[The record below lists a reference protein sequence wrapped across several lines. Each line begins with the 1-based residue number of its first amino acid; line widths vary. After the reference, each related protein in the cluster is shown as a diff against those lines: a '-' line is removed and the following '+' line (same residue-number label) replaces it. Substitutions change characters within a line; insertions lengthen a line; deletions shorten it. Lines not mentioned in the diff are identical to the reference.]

1 MDKKS
6 TTARGRHGQFSAPIR
21 IGGCKARGPRV
32 VGRPA
37 VPPSVAS
44 EQPQT
49 AEEEEAAVVL
59 LSTKTRAQ
67 TRFDFATHAHQSE
80 SSFRATKTI
89 RRGVEQG
96 LRCRCAPG
104 SPPVRLRLASG
115 SPPVRL
121 RCASRLLLASLAPK
135 PSASVAV
142 AGHAAASHTS
152 APSRMRWSAAPPPS
166 DVHHR
171 ALTTVTTAGVSYGI
185 KPRIEHGHKRIK
197 PE

>member
-6 TTARGRHGQFSAPIR
+6 TTARGRHGQFSAPIG

-80 SSFRATKTI
+80 SSFRAAKTI

-96 LRCRCAPG
+96 LRRRC
-104 SPPVRLRLASG
+104 ASG

-121 RCASRLLLASLAPK
+121 RCASRLLLASLAPQ

-142 AGHAAASHTS
+142 AGHAAARHTS

-166 DVHHR
+166 DVHHH
-171 ALTTVTTAGVSYGI
+171 ALTALTTAGVSYGI
-185 KPRIEHGHKRIK
+185 KPRIKHGHKRIK

>member
-1 MDKKS
+1 M
-6 TTARGRHGQFSAPIR
+6 
-21 IGGCKARGPRV
+21 

-37 VPPSVAS
+37 VPPSSVAS

-80 SSFRATKTI
+80 SSFRAAKTI

-121 RCASRLLLASLAPK
+121 RCASRLLLASLAPQ
-135 PSASVAV
+135 PSASIAV
-142 AGHAAASHTS
+142 AGHAAARHTS

-166 DVHHR
+166 DVHHH
-171 ALTTVTTAGVSYGI
+171 ALMALTTAGVSYGI
-185 KPRIEHGHKRIK
+185 KPRIKHGHKRIK